1 METQN
6 NQNEKKQITFDGVMR
21 KTGEFICELVEV
33 TGKAVEDLTGLM
45 AVHTDKPLRD
55 QLDTVV
61 EAGAARTRAEA
72 FRFMAD
78 AGLQVKQ
85 GILSKV
91 EKTRAEIDALKQGLK
106 QSLDM

>member
-1 METQN
+1 METHN
-6 NQNEKKQITFDGVMR
+6 NPNETKQTTFDVVMR
-21 KTGEFICELVEV
+21 KTGEFIREVVEV
-33 TGKAVEDLTGLM
+33 TGKAAEDLTGLM
-45 AVHTDKPLRD
+45 LVHTDKPLRD
-55 QLDTVV
+55 QLDKVV

-91 EKTRAEIDALKQGLK
+91 EKTRAEIDALKQGLN
-106 QSLDM
+106 QSLEL